1 MTANDQTIDGVRA
14 VLTRSLQLGT
24 RGGALD
30 RSTPLLGN
38 LPELD
43 SMAVVH
49 VLAALEE
56 HFGIARDEVETLVAD
71 ARREA
76 DAQASLQGFTRQ
88 LHAELE
94 REEKLRI
101 LEMLWQVALSDG
113 NLEKHEDHLIRKV
126 AGLLYVSHSDLI
138 RVRNRVAQRT

>member
-1 MTANDQTIDGVRA
+1 MLANEQTLNDVRA
-14 VLTRSLQLGT
+14 VLTRSLQLGN

-56 HFGIARDEVETLVAD
+56 QFGIIVEDDDVSAETFSTFGSLAD
-71 ARREA
+71 FVE
-76 DAQASLQGFTRQ
+76 S
-88 LHAELE
+88 
-94 REEKLRI
+94 KLA
-101 LEMLWQVALSDG
+101 V
-113 NLEKHEDHLIRKV
+113 
-126 AGLLYVSHSDLI
+126 
-138 RVRNRVAQRT
+138 

>member
-56 HFGIARDEVETLVAD
+56 HFGIVVSDDDVSAETFATFGSLADFVET
-71 ARREA
+71 
-76 DAQASLQGFTRQ
+76 
-88 LHAELE
+88 
-94 REEKLRI
+94 KL
-101 LEMLWQVALSDG
+101 SP
-113 NLEKHEDHLIRKV
+113 
-126 AGLLYVSHSDLI
+126 
-138 RVRNRVAQRT
+138 